1 MQELGINSTAYET
14 QSKKGTKRKC
24 RSKEHDNGTGNDEI
38 ERDLSDDD
46 DVEYDPEMEEDKGEM
61 EDKAEKQTDNAAPIQ
76 EEDEMMS
83 APQTQGGL
91 QVRTTTSEI
100 ERRAKAYE
108 SSKQKKFYHHMG
120 PKTYEEKR
128 KEWMQEKKIYPSM
141 TSSSGATFGSTLT
154 TKNIDRVVD
163 WYCSLHTR
171 DASGRRTIYDPGTKK
186 IAEAVFGWRNKEV
199 TGEFVPQ
206 TNKDALYMVLGKD
219 HDGRVKGKGG
229 VRLGLGKVYGAE
241 YSATRSSSVSN
252 ASQDMESKMKSAIEE
267 LEKRMK
273 NQFSAILEHMGL
285 LSLDELELN
294 VTPGDKL
301 SQQDPETPREV
312 FGSIPKPLL
321 LDPSA

>member
-1 MQELGINSTAYET
+1 MRCSHVSNYVTAQRAPPPAPVQVSSGGSMLGGLCATIAQGAAAAAAIRLAKRPENAGKLIVTFKMGDYEKCREKKITENKLKMQELGINSMACET

-24 RSKEHDNGTGNDEI
+24 RSKEHDNGTRNDEI

-61 EDKAEKQTDNAAPIQ
+61 EDKGEKQIDNAAPIQ
-76 EEDEMMS
+76 EEDEMVS

-100 ERRAKAYE
+100 
-108 SSKQKKFYHHMG
+108 
-120 PKTYEEKR
+120 
-128 KEWMQEKKIYPSM
+128 
-141 TSSSGATFGSTLT
+141 L
-154 TKNIDRVVD
+154 
-163 WYCSLHTR
+163 
-171 DASGRRTIYDPGTKK
+171 
-186 IAEAVFGWRNKEV
+186 GWRHKEV
-199 TGEFVPQ
+199 IGEFVQ
-206 TNKDALYMVLGKD
+206 KGNKDALYMVLCKD

-229 VRLGLGKVYGAE
+229 VRLGLRKVYGAE

-285 LSLDELELN
+285 PSLDELELN
-294 VTPGDKL
+294 VTPRDKS
-301 SQQDPETPREV
+301 SQQDSETYREV
-312 FGSIPKPLL
+312 LGSIPKPLL
-321 LDPSA
+321 LDPQCLI